1 MAGIL
6 HCLEPDHI
14 RRGRQGMPTHFLS
27 QDGNTPKQFCGTI
40 PPTDKT
46 LCCPVSHL
54 FLFWQKL
61 TCGLLYL
68 STQACSPFCLFGT
81 LPFPTQPLF
90 FLRCQKYTYIK
101 LWNLRIWR
109 YFLTLQGCICT
120 LPCYLLLYYYSYSI
134 NILTTWYPM
143 PFPYK

>member
-14 RRGRQGMPTHFLS
+14 RRGRQGKPTHFLS
-27 QDGNTPKQFCGTI
+27 QDGNTPKQFCGTT

-81 LPFPTQPLF
+81 LPFRTQPLF
-90 FLRCQKYTYIK
+90 FLRCHKYVHWA
-101 LWNLRIWR
+101 LEPENLEVFFDTTGLHLYSTMLSPAI
-109 YFLTLQGCICT
+109 LLQ
-120 LPCYLLLYYYSYSI
+120 LQYKSPNYLI
-134 NILTTWYPM
+134 PNA
-143 PFPYK
+143 FPI